1 MTDYIATPTIGE
13 ILLEEFMEPMSI
25 SAYKLAQEIH
35 VPVSRIQDI
44 LHDRRK
50 ITADTSLRLAKF
62 FWVSDKYFLDMQNDI
77 DIRNLKV
84 SLADDIAQIRV
95 CQKIILLNLLCKD
108 GITGLGSIGTQWK
121 EPLDQKVISFW
132 GSQSDF

>member
-1 MTDYIATPTIGE
+1 MADFIATPTMGE
-13 ILLEEFMEPMSI
+13 ILREEFMEPMSI

-62 FWVSDKYFLDMQNDI
+62 FGVSDKYFLDMQNDI

-84 SLADDIAQIRV
+84 SLADDIAKNRV
-95 CQKIILLNLLCKD
+95 CQ
-108 GITGLGSIGTQWK
+108 
-121 EPLDQKVISFW
+121 VV
-132 GSQSDF
+132 

>member
-1 MTDYIATPTIGE
+1 MADFIATPTMGE
-13 ILLEEFMEPMSI
+13 ILREEFMEPMSI

-62 FWVSDKYFLDMQNDI
+62 FGVSDKYFLDIQNDI
-77 DIRNLKV
+77 DIRNLKI
-84 SLADDIAQIRV
+84 SLADDIAKIRV
-95 CQKIILLNLLCKD
+95 CQ
-108 GITGLGSIGTQWK
+108 
-121 EPLDQKVISFW
+121 VV
-132 GSQSDF
+132 